1 MKRIPLGPILLVFVA
16 VAVRVAYVS
25 TLDRQK
31 LTWLDEIAYDRIA
44 WHLAQTGQFV
54 SGAYEATPVLPAF
67 LAGVYSIFGHDY
79 RAARFCQAILGGVL
93 VLAMF
98 GIGVTF
104 FDRKT
109 AYLAGVGTAFYPQFI
124 YLSGVFY
131 AEHMFAVLMAVTV
144 VCFARWQAQ
153 QPRSWLVAAGL
164 MMGLTALCRP
174 VFLAFFPFALLY
186 VWWRARK
193 GGKWRPSAAVAV
205 VALLTISPW
214 TLRNAAVFGR
224 FVPISTG
231 MGLHLWRGNN
241 ELSLGDADDR
251 HLNLMDSLWIERAQ
265 TLLSETQRAELTSR
279 TAKLVN
285 EMESLDEVSG
295 DRRLAAEGFRWLRE
309 HPRRFICES
318 ASRLLTLY
326 SAFSKTITKAEV
338 VSRRNALIAAVGFY
352 PVLILGT
359 IGMFLAVRR
368 NHASLIVH
376 GAILAN
382 LLVYVPMT
390 ACTRFRV
397 PIDGY
402 WILFAALTV
411 TTATGKASGNAWRSV
426 KPSEVVSSGLTSG

>member
-1 MKRIPLGPILLVFVA
+1 MLVFVA

-25 TLDRQK
+25 TLDRET
-31 LTWLDEIAYDRIA
+31 LTWPDEIKYDEIA
-44 WHLAQTGQFV
+44 WHLTQTGEFV
-54 SGAYEATPVLPAF
+54 SEAYFATPVLPAF

-93 VLAMF
+93 VLAMV
-98 GIGVTF
+98 GIGATI
-104 FDRKT
+104 FDHRT
-109 AYLAGVGTAFYPQFI
+109 AAYLAGVGTALYPQFI

-131 AEHMFAVLMAVTV
+131 AEHMFAVLIAVTV
-144 VCFARWQAQ
+144 FCFVRWQALQ
-153 QPRSWLVAAGL
+153 SRSWLVAAGL

-174 VFLAFFPFALLY
+174 VFIAFFPFALLY

-193 GGKWRPSAAVAV
+193 GGKWRLSAAVAV

-214 TLRNAAVFGR
+214 TLRNAAVLGR

-241 ELSLGDADDR
+241 ELSLGNADDR
-251 HLNLMDSLWIERAQ
+251 HLSLMNSLWIGRAQ
-265 TLLSETQRAELTSR
+265 TLLSEPQRAELTSR
-279 TAKLVN
+279 KAELVK
-285 EMESLDEVSG
+285 EMQSLDEVSQ

-309 HPRRFICES
+309 HPRRFMFQS

-326 SAFSKTITKAEV
+326 SAFSRTITKAEV
-338 VSRRNALIAAVGFY
+338 VNQRNALIAAVSFY

-359 IGMFLAVRR
+359 IGIFLAIRR

-376 GAILAN
+376 GTILAN

-390 ACTRFRV
+390 ACTRFRL
-397 PIDGY
+397 PIDGF

-411 TTATGKASGNAWRSV
+411 ASATGQVSAKERHG
-426 KPSEVVSSGLTSG
+426 PHGSESVSSGLPSG